1 MAQQPNYSSRMPQ
14 GGPLPRGNNPAA
26 LSQQLTSML
35 AQSGET
41 QNLKQFWQMSQD
53 YFNNPRD
60 YSNEDFEMLKKM
72 GARSGIEMPVSAT
85 DKATAME
92 HIGAGIVGVLDG
104 FLWDLIPDDYYS
116 SRRTELSRSIGM
128 WTGILVP
135 SVLAIMGSMGLAAPA
150 VVARLGTAGLKG
162 AKQAAFKLGGKEGLR
177 AIKTAESGASQFVNF
192 AKNWSLPGL
201 ALRGTKRAAT
211 GAGQIMSRFGPTA
224 GVGEKI
230 LESKIGQ
237 ATFKKGAEKAM
248 DKAARLA
255 KKGDSKGVQEALG
268 ELGEEYA
275 PHMKGA
281 VEGILKSGK
290 VGGEAGEILKR
301 AVDKFGTSVYA
312 ADDLV
317 NLGKSFLGYK
327 KGGAATQKAAEKFMG
342 SLREGLKNNK
352 SIDEIVKVLPK
363 ARQKELLKAWGN
375 PESKAEILKLL
386 AENTPEA
393 ASSIMTGVGNL
404 AMPAAIG
411 AWEAS
416 ALGSSEEVGY
426 EGWGDLGGMDY

>member
-1 MAQQPNYSSRMPQ
+1 M
-14 GGPLPRGNNPAA
+14 
-26 LSQQLTSML
+26 
-35 AQSGET
+35 
-41 QNLKQFWQMSQD
+41 K
-53 YFNNPRD
+53 
-60 YSNEDFEMLKKM
+60 
-72 GARSGIEMPVSAT
+72 
-85 DKATAME
+85 
-92 HIGAGIVGVLDG
+92 LDG
-104 FLWDLIPDDYYS
+104 GVGSVRVVPL
-116 SRRTELSRSIGM
+116 GM
-128 WTGILVP
+128 
-135 SVLAIMGSMGLAAPA
+135 
-150 VVARLGTAGLKG
+150 
-162 AKQAAFKLGGKEGLR
+162 KEGG
-177 AIKTAESGASQFVNF
+177 AAMKVAENNAARFVNF

-211 GAGQIMSRFGPTA
+211 GAGQVMSRFGPTA

-237 ATFKKGAEKAM
+237 ATFKKGAEKTM
-248 DKAARLA
+248 EKAARFA

-301 AVDKFGTSVYA
+301 AVDKFGTSAYA

-363 ARQKELLKAWGN
+363 TRQKELLKAWGN

-393 ASSIMTGVGNL
+393 ASSIMTGVGNI

-426 EGWGDLGGMDY
+426 EGWGDFGGMDY